1 MSINT
6 AYKPLDFAAIGHQD
20 NWQNI
25 ESFINGIRTTEF
37 GKLPQEKIREI
48 FGFIPPCEIFKMK
61 VRSKTGREINGVY
74 IETFIDPDKLD
85 AQHLRANINKV
96 TKAIDV
102 AHKLNAKIVALG
114 GFTSIVLE
122 GNFSTFT
129 NAEMKL
135 TTGNTLTS
143 AYILKGIEKA
153 AEQFQLDLKKCH
165 VLIIGATGDIG
176 LACTHYLKDKVNQL
190 LLCAR
195 NKKRLETLAGELL
208 AQHIRFSVDTCLENL
223 IPEADIIISVASSKG
238 IEITKTKKNAII
250 CDAGYPKN
258 LEQNIEQYDDV
269 FLFHGG
275 MGQIP
280 YGYDFEPDYSNHF
293 YQYPS
298 PYIGHGCVLEA
309 IVLAFENK
317 FENYSFGKGNII
329 NSKIDE
335 IYALSL
341 KHGLE
346 IAPFYNSQ
354 GLWQKQFNKELE

>member
-1 MSINT
+1 MSFST
-6 AYKPLDFAAIGHQD
+6 THKPLDFAAIGHQD

-37 GKLPQEKIREI
+37 GELPQEKIRDI

-61 VRSKTGREINGVY
+61 VRSKTGLEINGVY
-74 IETFIDPDKLD
+74 IETFIDPDKLEM
-85 AQHLRANINKV
+85 QHLRTNINKV
-96 TKAIDV
+96 TKAIEV
-102 AHKLNAKIVALG
+102 AQKLNAKIVALG

-122 GNFSTFT
+122 GNISTFKNT
-129 NAEMKL
+129 EMKL

-153 AEQFQLDLKKCH
+153 AEQLQLDLKKCH

-176 LACTHYLKDKVNQL
+176 LACTHYLKDKVKKL

-195 NKKRLETLAGELL
+195 NKKRLETLSSELM
-208 AQHIRFSVDTCLENL
+208 AQQISFSFDTCLDNL
-223 IPEADIIISVASSKG
+223 IPEADIIVSVASSMG
-238 IEITKTKKNAII
+238 IEIIKAKKNVII

-258 LEQNIEQYDDV
+258 IEQKMEQSDDA

-275 MGQIP
+275 MGQIQ
-280 YGYDFEPDYSNHF
+280 YGYDFNPDYSNHF
-293 YQYPS
+293 YKYPS
-298 PYIGHGCVLEA
+298 PHIGHGCVLEA

-341 KHGLE
+341 KHGLKL
-346 IAPFYNSQ
+346 APFYNSK
-354 GLWQKQFNKELE
+354 GLR

>member
-1 MSINT
+1 MSFLT
-6 AYKPLDFAAIGHQD
+6 TYRALDFAAIGHQD

-25 ESFINGIRTTEF
+25 ESFINGIRTAEF
-37 GKLPQEKIREI
+37 GELPQEKIRDI

-61 VRSKTGREINGVY
+61 VRSKTGLEINGVY
-74 IETFIDPDKLD
+74 IETFIDPDKLEI
-85 AQHLRANINKV
+85 QHLRTNINKV
-96 TKAIDV
+96 TKAIEV
-102 AHKLNAKIVALG
+102 AQKLNAKIVALG

-122 GNFSTFT
+122 GNISTFENT
-129 NAEMKL
+129 EMKL

-153 AEQFQLDLKKCH
+153 AEQLQLDLKKCH

-176 LACTHYLKDKVNQL
+176 LACTHYLKDKVKKL

-195 NKKRLETLAGELL
+195 NKKRLETLSNELI
-208 AQHIRFSVDTCLENL
+208 AQNVSFSIDTCLDNL
-223 IPEADIIISVASSKG
+223 IPEANIIISVASSMG
-238 IEITKTKKNAII
+238 IEITKAKKNVII

-258 LEQNIEQYDDV
+258 IEQKMEQSDDA

-275 MGQIP
+275 MGQIQ
-280 YGYDFEPDYSNHF
+280 YGYDFNPDYSNYF
-293 YQYPS
+293 YKYPS

-317 FENYSFGKGNII
+317 FENYSFGKGNILS
-329 NSKIDE
+329 SKIDE
-335 IYALSL
+335 IYAKSL

-346 IAPFYNSQ
+346 LAPFYNSK
-354 GLWQKQFNKELE
+354 GLR